1 MTVSYN
7 EDLVG
12 AVKKLGKSVGKS
24 VKNFFTGDGNIKRQ
38 LEILNS
44 IKDVTWSVG
53 DSDSNYKNTLLKYI
67 DSIRASSEAKYVKT
81 FHEEIEGGKRKL
93 DKLFGKIDKLRS
105 SAKKDDYSKECISLK
120 VSEEGTIR
128 TITISHKSADGYND
142 HDNVLTLKYISDYKD
157 KAEERLELLDKRM
170 AKLEKLILKK

>member
-1 MTVSYN
+1 MTVSCN
-7 EDLVG
+7 EDIAS
-12 AVKKLGKSVGKS
+12 AVKKLGKSVK
-24 VKNFFTGDGNIKRQ
+24 KFFTGNIKSQ

-53 DSDSNYKNTLLKYI
+53 DSDSDYKKNYTDLLKYI
-67 DSIRASSEAKYVKT
+67 DSIRASSEAKYVKS
-81 FHEEIEGGKRKL
+81 FHEEVEGGNRKL
-93 DKLFGKIDKLRS
+93 DKLIGKISELHDND
-105 SAKKDDYSKECISLK
+105 AKKGKYGKECISLK